1 MTSQLNGNFKEG
13 QYLRRGTWYR
23 QSGNGVG
30 NYEGSPTSS
39 QNCMNFGLLTA
50 KIGPEFSPTLR
61 NHHLLGGGGHHVGL
75 PFGVPTFLV
84 VMAFSYI

>member
-1 MTSQLNGNFKEG
+1 
-13 QYLRRGTWYR
+13 
-23 QSGNGVG
+23 
-30 NYEGSPTSS
+30 
-39 QNCMNFGLLTA
+39 MNFGLLTA